1 MSVEEALAE
10 LQHILGK
17 GLHPTAISKV
27 RDVLIKVKGD
37 NAHGNKGSPKG
48 NAQKNTSA

>member
-17 GLHPTAISKV
+17 GLHPTAVSKV
-27 RDVLIKVKGD
+27 REVLIKVKGD
-37 NAHGNKGSPKG
+37 DTQGDKSLPRVDAPKDTG
-48 NAQKNTSA
+48 G

>member
-27 RDVLIKVKGD
+27 REVLIKVKGD

-48 NAQKNTSA
+48 NAQNDTSA

>member
-1 MSVEEALAE
+1 MSVEEGLAE

-27 RDVLIKVKGD
+27 REVLIKVKGD
-37 NAHGNKGSPKG
+37 TAHGNKGSPKG